1 MNIQEHLQVDFTR
14 GLVITTRGIEIPIKE
29 HNGWKYIN
37 YKGSKL
43 GVGKLP
49 AYKKEIEDTV
59 FNYIFE
65 GGFKKFPCPAMDYW
79 IIRHRLKKK
88 ITYKDFKKKYL
99 HTFIHF
105 KPFN

>member
-14 GLVITTRGIEIPIKE
+14 GIVVTTRGVEIPIKE

-37 YKGSKL
+37 YKGTKL
-43 GVGKLP
+43 GVSKLP
-49 AYKKEIEDTV
+49 QYKAELDDPV
-59 FNYIFE
+59 VNYICD
-65 GGFKKFPCPAMDYW
+65 GGFKNFPCPAMDYW

-88 ITYKDFKKKYL
+88 ISYAEFKLKYS

-105 KPFN
+105 KSL